1 MRRCIDYR
9 QLNRVTVKN
18 RYPLP
23 RIDGLFN
30 QLKGAKVFS
39 KIDLHSVYHQ
49 LLIREKDV
57 PKTAFRTRYGHFE
70 FRVMPFGLTN
80 APAAFIDLMNR
91 VFRPYLDRF
100 VIVFID
106 DILIYSKSGN
116 TYKKHLR
123 LVLERLRS
131 QQLHAK
137 FSKCQFWLNHISFL
151 RHVSAE
157 EIAIALPLN
166 KLTRNEVKFNW
177 DEDCEWSFQELKQ
190 RLTQV
195 PVLALPE
202 DSSEFEIYTNASL
215 SGLGCVLIQHERV
228 IAYTS
233 RQLKIHE
240 RNYPTHD
247 LELSAVVFALKIWRH
262 YLYSEKCR
270 IFTDHK
276 SLKYIFTQRD
286 LNLRQRRWM

>member
-116 TYKKHLR
+116 TYRKHLR